1 VKGRAALVAA
11 SHGTSH
17 PDGQR
22 AVAAL
27 VRAVAE
33 TAPQLTVSQ
42 AFVDVQQPEVRRTL
56 SAVDQGRDAVV
67 VPLLLSAGY
76 HVRVDLAR
84 DARENLDRR
93 VTIAEALGPDRRL
106 TDLLAR
112 RLDEAGLL
120 PDDLVV
126 LAAAGSSDQRAV
138 DDCQVV
144 AADLAAVLGR
154 PVTAGFISAALPRLA
169 DAVAQVRSAGAANAR
184 VVVACY
190 LLAPGYFS
198 GLAGE
203 AGADLVSEP
212 LLAADREVPRELVQ
226 VILERYRA
234 ACNADV
240 SAALQRASDPVTTW

>member
-1 VKGRAALVAA
+1 MKGRAALVAA

-27 VRAVAE
+27 VGAVAE
-33 TAPQLTVSQ
+33 TAPQLVVSQ
-42 AFVDVQQPEVRRTL
+42 AFVDVQQPDVPQTL
-56 SAVDQGRDAVV
+56 SAIDQGRDAVV

-84 DARENLDRR
+84 DARETRDRR
-93 VTIAEALGPDRRL
+93 VTIADALGPDRRL
-106 TDLLAR
+106 TELLAR

-120 PDDLVV
+120 PDDLIV

-138 DDCQVV
+138 DDCRVV

-169 DAVAQVRSAGAANAR
+169 DAVAQARSGAPASAR
-184 VVVACY
+184 VVIACY

-198 GLAGE
+198 GLAGD

-212 LLAADREVPRELVQ
+212 LLAADREVPRELVH

-240 SAALQRASDPVTTW
+240 SAVLQPASDPVTTW